1 MRMRIETTFHACAA
15 RPIPDDVTMSP
26 SRIYVL
32 AERLMHSAQVDYLH
46 NDAQTVLM
54 DSLQKLMRKNKNKLS
69 ILNHKWPS

>member
-32 AERLMHSAQVDYLH
+32 AERLMHSAQVDYSH
-46 NDAQTVLM
+46 SAEQMLM
-54 DSLQKLMRKNKNKLS
+54 GSLQQLMCKNNNKLS